1 LKGSPIL
8 DKSVKFFKEALLI
21 VPIAVSFVVPI
32 SLFLLNGIWE
42 SNRAS
47 ALVEAM
53 GGGVNIVQIL
63 RDSTATYNIMDNQ
76 TEFMGVFDTIYFILG
91 NRDSLNGSKDLI
103 VSTILDDF
111 YRSPAIGYIRAGNAS
126 GVLNA
131 TDQTQ
136 TQARFTLP
144 NPFVELSE
152 INQTID
158 QQVGDAIGSTQALNS
173 TAVTIKCDFDGNIE
187 DWKCVVHG

>member
-1 LKGSPIL
+1 M
-8 DKSVKFFKEALLI
+8 DKSVKFVKEALII
-21 VPIAVSFVVPI
+21 VLIAVSFVVPI
-32 SLFLLNGIWE
+32 SLFLLNEYWE

-47 ALVEAM
+47 AFVEAT
-53 GGGVNIVQIL
+53 GGGMNIVQIL
-63 RDSTATYNIMDNQ
+63 RDSTATYNIVDNQ
-76 TEFMGVFDTIYFILG
+76 TKFMGVFDTIYSIFG
-91 NRDSLNGSKDLI
+91 NRDSPNGSKDSI

-111 YRSPAIGYIRAGNAS
+111 YSSPTIGYIRAGNAS

-136 TQARFTLP
+136 TQERFTLP

-158 QQVGDAIGSTQALNS
+158 QQVGDAIRSTQALNS
-173 TAVTIKCDFDGNIE
+173 TTVTIKCDFDGNIE
-187 DWKCVVHG
+187 DWKCLVHG